1 MKTVNIKRNAEAV
14 DQLRGILNSNFDKA
28 TSGRDEK
35 ATRFRHSYLYYTCQA
50 PAKSAM
56 ENSGYIEPVVR
67 KAVEAV
73 KPSLMN
79 IFTENEKK
87 AVTLRPS
94 VLVPKPLAD
103 MVDDMI
109 NKLFLQENEGYD
121 LIERC
126 ITEAMVS
133 GDVFVKYFVED
144 NITEEERTFEKA
156 TPEEVSPLIIEFP
169 DTDWSEMKEDK
180 KGLLSGTVTLTRK
193 ESPIKVEFVPFSELF
208 ITGATEDIRKSR
220 YLCHRITKTVGEL
233 VEAGYDFKEL
243 QNAATAT
250 DDNYLST
257 ADLVNDGCFV
267 AKTSEDY
274 NMDPAEREVYL
285 YEHYT
290 YSSLFNKKGVS
301 KLYRVMATDSAVLS
315 VEEAK
320 CIPFVHGVIERIPG
334 SFWGVSFYDKF
345 GPAQDFLSHAVRTM
359 EQNAYLG
366 TYGRYMVVKGAY
378 DRQSLLNSH
387 RPGAVVEVEQAGAI
401 SSFDAPML
409 PPTLTTTID
418 RVTALYKEDTVSA
431 VGVDVTGGNM
441 SATAAA
447 ITANS
452 ADLKDKVIAR
462 VLSYTLFKPL
472 FEGLYNIIRDE
483 DLTIGQMPG
492 PIDPMTGQPGAQVD
506 ITGSSLPKVSEFV
519 VDVNTVN
526 DDAVLANQ
534 LIQLG
539 NTFAQWAQAQQPLLN
554 AQTMVGIAK
563 RITGLDDQGISE
575 FFTVPQ
581 PSEEEMV
588 MQQEQMAEQKE
599 LSELN
604 KEMLRAQV
612 GTAGALAAKTEQET
626 VEMIKDGS
634 ARRKRDEEKSVVNFE
649 EVGIKKRKQD
659 LEEVIA
665 GVDLTK

>member
-1 MKTVNIKRNAEAV
+1 MKSISIKRNAEAV
-14 DQLRGILNSNFDKA
+14 DQLRSILDTNLAKA

-35 ATRFRHSYLYYTCQA
+35 ADRFRKSYLYYTCQA
-50 PAKSAM
+50 PVKGKM

-67 KAVEAV
+67 KAVEAI

-87 AVTLRPS
+87 AVQLRPS
-94 VLVPKPLAD
+94 VLVPKATAD
-103 MVDDMI
+103 MVDETI
-109 NKLFLQENEGYD
+109 NKMFLQENGGYD

-126 ITEAMVS
+126 ITEAIVS

-144 NITEEERTFEKA
+144 NTIEEERSFEKV
-156 TPEEVSPLIIEFP
+156 TPEELAPVIVEFP
-169 DTDWSEMKEDK
+169 DTDWSPMKENK
-180 KGLLSGTVTLTRK
+180 QGLLSGDVLLIRK
-193 ESPIKVEFVPFSELF
+193 ESPVKVEFVPFSELF
-208 ITGATEDIRKSR
+208 VTGATEDIRKSR
-220 YLCHRITKTVGEL
+220 YLCHRITKTIGEL
-233 VEAGYDFKEL
+233 VELGYKFEDL
-243 QNAATAT
+243 VSATTAQ

-257 ADLVNDGCFV
+257 ADLVNDGCFT
-267 AKTSEDY
+267 AKGDDNAT
-274 NMDPAEREVYL
+274 MDPAEREVYL

-301 KLYRVMATDSAVLS
+301 KLYRVMATNATILS

-366 TYGRYMVVKGAY
+366 TYGRYQVIKGAY
-378 DRQSLLNSH
+378 DRQSLLNCH
-387 RPGAVVEVEQAGAI
+387 RPGAVVEVDQAGAI
-401 SSFDAPML
+401 SHFDAPQL
-409 PPTLTTTID
+409 PQALTTTID

-431 VGVDVTGGNM
+431 VGVDVTGANM

-483 DLTIGQMPG
+483 DLVIGKTQPQQDPATGQMVE
-492 PIDPMTGQPGAQVD
+492 PMD

-575 FFTVPQ
+575 FFTIPQ
-581 PSEEEMV
+581 PTQEEMM
-588 MQQEQMAEQKE
+588 MQQEQMMEQKE
-599 LSELN
+599 VTELN

-612 GTAGALAAKTEQET
+612 GTAAALAAKTEQET
-626 VEMIKDGS
+626 VELVKDS
-634 ARRKRDEEKSVVNFE
+634 AARRKREEEKSVVNFE

-659 LEEVIA
+659 LEEVVA
-665 GVDLTK
+665 GVDLSK